1 MDTRYRSDSKQTP
14 YDVFWKCIIA
24 AFIVFW
30 LAWLFTGC
38 ATTRNVFKES
48 ITDANG
54 STTTTTYEAKSSA
67 APFGKI
73 DKTNHTWHYKFGDSE
88 ISTGQQAEGL
98 DNTPQLAALQT
109 MTQMFLA
116 IIPAAIDAAFKYKTA
131 ALQYQ
136 QTEMPSA
143 PTINIAPAIP

>member
-1 MDTRYRSDSKQTP
+1 VRPPDSVSKPT
-14 YDVFWKCIIA
+14 DLAWKTAIGLM
-24 AFIVFW
+24 IVFW
-30 LAWLFTGC
+30 LAWMVMGC

-54 STTTTTYEAKSSA
+54 TTTTTTYEAKSSA

-73 DKTNHTWHYKFGDSE
+73 DKTNHTWNYKFGDSE

-98 DNTPQLAALQT
+98 DNTPQLAAIQT

-136 QTEMPSA
+136 QQEPTPA
-143 PTINIAPAIP
+143 PPTINLVPVP